1 MGQRNY
7 TMQDVEAI
15 KTCPRGAT
23 MLEYQ
28 LLGSYEYYL
37 RVKHQSPS
45 HLRLQVYHMIRKAH
59 QSYIINTGTS
69 PWTDQLEL
77 KPIENPEPIP
87 EPHNPYALPLPD
99 NNVEL
104 PEELT
109 PKQCE
114 LARQVLGFFWQKK
127 PVQIHNII
135 RAMAHYGVEDV
146 SVRNVVSVLK
156 KAGLLDNP
164 SKGVYE
170 RIEVADAVS

>member
-1 MGQRNY
+1 MV
-7 TMQDVEAI
+7 DVEAV
-15 KTCPRGAT
+15 KSCPRGGT
-23 MLEYQ
+23 LMEYQ
-28 LLGSYEYYL
+28 LLGAYEYYL
-37 RVKHQSPS
+37 RVKCQSPS
-45 HLRLQVYHMIRKAH
+45 HLRLQVYHLIRKAH

-77 KPIENPEPIP
+77 RPKEVPELLPEPVN
-87 EPHNPYALPLPD
+87 PHALPAPD
-99 NNVEL
+99 EDTAL
-104 PEELT
+104 PEDLT

-170 RIEVADAVS
+170 RVEVADASR